1 MNIMHISQLQR
12 NLFFVELYFKGTNP
26 SMSPNFQL
34 LIKKQK
40 SLFNLI
46 FDFKRNI
53 SQKKLTKYQLV
64 HFDLFMYIS

>member
-1 MNIMHISQLQR
+1 MNIVHISQLQR
-12 NLFFVELYFKGTNP
+12 NLFFVELYFKGTNT

-40 SLFNLI
+40 NLFNLI